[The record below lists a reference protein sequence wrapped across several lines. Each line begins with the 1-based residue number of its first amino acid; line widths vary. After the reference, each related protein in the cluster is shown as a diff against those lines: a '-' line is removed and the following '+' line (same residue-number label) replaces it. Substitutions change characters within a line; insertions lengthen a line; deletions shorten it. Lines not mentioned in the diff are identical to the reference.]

1 VPLPEP
7 CPDLASLD
15 LLVSVGELGSIRA
28 AAAAHGM
35 TQPAASMRLR
45 ALEKLLQ
52 IQLLERAATGA
63 RLTQAGT
70 ATAEWAGAVLSAM
83 RTLLAGTAALR
94 SDGGS
99 HLRLAASLTVAEY
112 LVPRWLQQFASE
124 HPTTQVSLEMG
135 NSARVAELVSR
146 GGADLGF
153 IEGPRPPGR
162 LRSKDL
168 LVDELVIVVAAGHR
182 WSHRR
187 RPVRAAELAVM
198 PLVLREP
205 GSGTRDVL
213 VEALAA
219 HGLRATVAMELGST
233 TAIKAATIASGGPA
247 VVSALAVRSELE
259 AGQLV
264 AVPCQELSLQRSIRA
279 IWAAARPPSQVTAR
293 LLAIAARSGTHG
305 RACAAV
311 RHREPTVR
319 STLAGPSFSGVG
331 PREAAG

>member
-1 VPLPEP
+1 MPLPEP

-28 AAAAHGM
+28 AAAAHGV

-45 ALEKLLQ
+45 ALERLLQ
-52 IQLLERAATGA
+52 ISLLERAATGA
-63 RLTQAGT
+63 RLTPAGT

-99 HLRLAASLTVAEY
+99 QLRLAASLTVAEY
-112 LVPRWLQQFASE
+112 LVPRWLQQLAAEYS
-124 HPTTQVSLEMG
+124 TTQVSLEMG
-135 NSARVAELVSR
+135 NSARVAERVTR
-146 GGADLGF
+146 GDADLGF
-153 IEGPRPPGR
+153 IEGPRPPGS

-168 LVDELVIVVAAGHR
+168 LADELLIVVAAGHR

-187 RPVRAAELAVM
+187 RPVSARDLAAM

-213 VEALAA
+213 AEALAA

-247 VVSALAVRSELE
+247 VVSALAVRTELE

-264 AVPCQELSLQRSIRA
+264 AVPCDELSLQRSIRA
-279 IWAAARPPSQVTAR
+279 IWAAARPPSAASAH
-293 LLAIAARSGTHG
+293 LLAIAARSGPHG
-305 RACAAV
+305 RARTAV
-311 RHREPTVR
+311 HHREPTVWPG
-319 STLAGPSFSGVG
+319 LAGSGSS
-331 PREAAG
+331 